1 MNVFLTGVTGFLGGE
16 LAVLLSKSRRIERI
30 YCLVREYDGVEPTS
44 RLRQVFDF
52 HGDAFDASRVIPVF
66 GDLKDEH
73 LGAKLAADKRLE
85 EVDTIIHSAAD
96 TSFAPGSS
104 RSVFKVNVRGTNQIL
119 HWAKSLPRLETFVYV
134 GTASICGADLA
145 GNHLYEDQS
154 PRKEAK
160 HLVRYSYTKMLGE
173 MHVLRA
179 IPKEKLLIVR
189 PSIIMGDSRDRR
201 PRSYVILWALAALN
215 AIRLIPTRPESNLD
229 VISIDYAARAIAKLL
244 FVKRRWTTYHI
255 SAGKASATN
264 LEKMLAA
271 LAGTPNGH
279 PPVKF
284 VSQDLLSQMKRWPKR
299 LRAPSELLGFPE
311 YLDYWHTQFN
321 GSLRIIMAGLEPYFQ
336 FIELDQTFDN
346 TRLLADTGLSAPVPP
361 HEYLL
366 RTGKYLNEINLAE
379 GALDP

>member
-16 LAVLLSKSRRIERI
+16 LAVFLSKSPRIGRI
-30 YCLVREYDGVEPTS
+30 YCLVREYDGVDPTA
-44 RLRQVFDF
+44 RLREVFDF
-52 HGDAFDASRVIPVF
+52 HGDAFDKRRVIPVF
-66 GDLKDEH
+66 GDLKDDQLAE
-73 LGAKLAADKRLE
+73 KLIQDKRFQ
-85 EVDTIIHSAAD
+85 EVDTVIHSAAD

-104 RSVFKVNVRGTNQIL
+104 RNVFKVNVRGTNQIL
-119 HWAKSLPRLETFVYV
+119 RWAKTLPKLETFVYV
-134 GTASICGADLA
+134 GTASICGADLR

-173 MHVLRA
+173 MHVTRA

-215 AIRLIPTRPESNLD
+215 AIRLIPTNPQSNLD
-229 VISIDYAARAIAKLL
+229 VIPIDYAAQAIAALL
-244 FVKRRWTTYHI
+244 FAKRRWTTYHI

-264 LEKMLAA
+264 LEKMLASI
-271 LAGTPNGH
+271 AGSPNGH
-279 PPVKF
+279 PPAKF
-284 VSQDLLSQMKRWPKR
+284 VAPELLKQMKKWPKR
-299 LRAPSELLGFPE
+299 LRSASELLEYPQ
-311 YLDYWHTQFN
+311 YLDYWHTTFN
-321 GSLRIIMAGLEPYFQ
+321 GTLRIIMAGLEPYFQ

-346 TRLLADTGLSAPVPP
+346 TRLMADTGLDAPPPP

-366 RTGKYLNEINLAE
+366 RTGKYLSEINLKE

>member
-1 MNVFLTGVTGFLGGE
+1 VNALLTGVTGFLGGE
-16 LAVLLSKSRRIERI
+16 LAVLLSKEPRIERI
-30 YCLVREYDGVEPTS
+30 YCLVREYDGVDPVS
-44 RLRQVFDF
+44 RLKQVFDF
-52 HGDAFDASRVIPVF
+52 HGDAFDKSRVIPVF
-66 GDLKDEH
+66 GDLKDDR
-73 LGAKLAADKRLE
+73 LASKLAQDTRLE
-85 EVDTIIHSAAD
+85 QVDTIIHSAAD

-104 RSVFKVNVRGTNQIL
+104 RNVFKVNVRGTNQIL
-119 HWAKSLPRLETFVYV
+119 QWAKLLTQLKTFVYV
-134 GTASICGADLA
+134 GTASICGADLK

-215 AIRLIPTRPESNLD
+215 AIRLIPTNPQSKLD
-229 VISIDYAARAIAKLL
+229 IIPIDYAARAIQELL
-244 FVKRRWTTYHI
+244 FAKRRWTTYHV
-255 SAGKASATN
+255 SAGKASATD
-264 LEKMLAA
+264 LQKMLTAIAA
-271 LAGTPNGH
+271 PPNRH
-279 PPVKF
+279 PPVRF
-284 VSQDLLSQMKRWPKR
+284 VAQELLRDMKKWPKR
-299 LRAPSELLGFPE
+299 IRPSSELLGHSE

-321 GSLRIIMAGLEPYFQ
+321 GTLRIIMAGLEPYFQ

-346 TRLLADTGLSAPVPP
+346 TRLLADTGLDTPPPP
-361 HEYLL
+361 HDYLL